1 MRRVCERTAPQ
12 FWWRVRSNSR
22 CSRRN
27 SRRLKAA
34 QEDEA
39 RRSISRR
46 ELCLSGGRQ
55 ALYCAGVTPSPLRE
69 LLPRT
74 KIVSARPRPCTGCAS
89 PREAVPRRCGR
100 YPRRHRAREKWAAH
114 PRRARRAMRAIISA
128 IFSLGLTAAVARAGG
143 CRTPSST
150 APTGTGSRSASRW
163 ATGCAAGFSTT
174 AAARWSVGAGVST
187 GCRARWWVVE
197 LHLGGAHRR
206 PHFTHHTG

>member
-1 MRRVCERTAPQ
+1 MCWAGAGDLKTPRGACEGRLDREHLRRAYVSGRFVPSRARPPVLSCRER
-12 FWWRVRSNSR
+12 
-22 CSRRN
+22 
-27 SRRLKAA
+27 
-34 QEDEA
+34 D
-39 RRSISRR
+39 
-46 ELCLSGGRQ
+46 Q
-55 ALYCAGVTPSPLRE
+55 ALYCAGVTASPLGE

-100 YPRRHRAREKWAAH
+100 YPRRRRAREKWAAH

-150 APTGTGSRSASRW
+150 AATGTGSRSASRW

-206 PHFTHHTG
+206 PRFTHRTW